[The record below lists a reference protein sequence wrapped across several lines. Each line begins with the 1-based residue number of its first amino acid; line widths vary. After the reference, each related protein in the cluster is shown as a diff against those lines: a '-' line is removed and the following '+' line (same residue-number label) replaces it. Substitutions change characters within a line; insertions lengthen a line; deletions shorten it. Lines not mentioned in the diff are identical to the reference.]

1 MAKITNIKDNNEIE
15 SFDRNRLHKSIMKA
29 CLSARRPDGQAEA
42 TAKSVCNSVVEW
54 LQQHPE
60 VTSQDLRR
68 IAAKYLETYDPEA
81 AYLYTQSHII
91 I

>member
-1 MAKITNIKDNNEIE
+1 MAKIKNIKDDNKIE
-15 SFDRNRLHKSIMKA
+15 GFDRSRLHKSIMAA

-42 TAKSVCNSVVEW
+42 TAKSVCDNVVLW

-68 IAAKYLETYDPEA
+68 VATKHLESHDPEA
-81 AYLYTQSHII
+81 AYLYAQSHII